1 MCGQC
6 DQRYPRPAARPDVPA
21 SPGES
26 RRARHGV
33 SRRGVLAGL
42 GLGTASL
49 ALTACNPGGVG
60 QVFAP
65 PPNQIQQAADQ
76 AWAQH
81 LQEHRLWN
89 DPAANQM
96 VQRVA
101 QRLIPTLGPTPY
113 RWEVRVFDDPGVNA
127 FALPNGKVGVYR
139 GMIEAVRN
147 DDQLAAVIG
156 HELGHVT
163 ANHASERVGTSQFSG
178 VVASLGGALIGGDQA
193 SVETWS
199 EILGIGG
206 QLGFVLPFSRQQ
218 ELEADQL
225 GVSYM
230 ARAGYNPV
238 QAVAFW
244 EQQAAQGG
252 GRTEFLSTHPSDA
265 TRLQQLRQIV
275 YG

>member
-1 MCGQC
+1 MSFVTSE
-6 DQRYPRPAARPDVPA
+6 PAGETA
-21 SPGES
+21 SGSISRAGIS
-26 RRARHGV
+26 RRNI
-33 SRRGVLAGL
+33 LAGL
-42 GLGTASL
+42 GLGSASL
-49 ALTACNPGGVG
+49 ALSACYPGGVG

-65 PPNQIQQAADQ
+65 PPNQIQQAADR

-89 DPAANQM
+89 NPTANQM
-96 VQRVA
+96 AQRVA
-101 QRLIPTLGPTPY
+101 QRLIPTVGPTNY
-113 RWEVRVFDDPGVNA
+113 AWEVRVFDDPSANA
-127 FALPNGKVGVYR
+127 FALPNGKIGVYR

-156 HELGHVT
+156 HELGHVM
-163 ANHASERVGTSQFSG
+163 ANHAAQRVGTSQFSG

-193 SVETWS
+193 SVESWS
-199 EILGIGG
+199 QILGVGG
-206 QLGFVLPFSRQQ
+206 QLGIVLPFSRQQ

-225 GVSYM
+225 GIGYM
-230 ARAGYNPV
+230 ARARYDPS

-252 GRTEFLSTHPSDA
+252 GRAEFLSTHPSDA